1 MSDKHYDT
9 PPRNLKTIEVRLR
22 NLIGSDGVPAGL
34 FSRLRQEIANVIIGQ
49 VLAGVVDDTGK
60 PVFLIKGG
68 VAMSFRLG
76 LRARPTRDFDVACR
90 IDRDA
95 AIELLRDALTRG
107 WSGFTFVLKSGPEE
121 IRDTGAVSI
130 DIQEQF
136 NGQIFSRVKFE
147 MSQSEGQAGQEFDLV
162 QHQLIELERLG
173 LQQPDALP
181 MVTAAY
187 LIAQKLHACTDHG
200 DRERPNDRF
209 RDLIDVLL
217 IEATLEEGDL
227 AAVRAACVEIFALR
241 AKHAWPPVIEIVEG
255 WEEGYADL
263 AARLGYEINSVH
275 DAKTQVDAFIS
286 RIDRARTPPD
296 KGTERW
302 LVDFRGVLNDEARAA
317 MERIGAVHLTSSGS
331 GTLSA
336 AGGDLPEMTHHQV
349 WYDASTRT
357 AAIDAVGAVLRPH
370 GTFVA
375 FRARRAHDTTHVE
388 YRSEDEAETL
398 ARDRIDDGVGVGVA
412 LWRDVSAA
420 DEDGITVECVVADE
434 RDEAVVDVS
443 VPRAES
449 LTDELALQIETRLA
463 KAVRLFDRY
472 GPPASDQ
479 ALARSPYSF
488 PELWFSDPDG

>member
-1 MSDKHYDT
+1 MSDKRYNT
-9 PPRNLKTIEVRLR
+9 PPRSLKTIEVRLR
-22 NLIGSDGVPAGL
+22 NLIGSDGVPAEL

-49 VLAGVVDDTGK
+49 VLAGVVDDAGK

-90 IDRDA
+90 IHRDA
-95 AIELLRDALTRG
+95 AIELLRDALARG
-107 WSGFTFVLKSGPEE
+107 WSGFTFVLKSGPDE
-121 IRDTGAVSI
+121 IRDTGAVRI

-162 QHQLIELERLG
+162 QHRLIELERLG
-173 LQQPDALP
+173 LQQPEALP

-200 DRERPNDRF
+200 DLERPNDRF
-209 RDLIDVLL
+209 RDLIDILL
-217 IEATLEEGDL
+217 VEATLNDGDL

-263 AARLGYEINSVH
+263 AVRLGYEINNIH
-275 DAKTQVDAFIS
+275 DAKTQVEAFIF
-286 RIDRARTPPD
+286 RIDRARTQPG

-302 LVDFRGVLNDEARAA
+302 LVDFRGVLTEEARAA
-317 MERIGAVHLTSSGS
+317 LERIGAIHVTSSGH

-349 WYDASTRT
+349 WFDASTRS
-357 AAIDAVGAVLRPH
+357 AAIEAVSAVIRPH
-370 GTFVA
+370 GTFAA
-375 FRARRAHDTTHVE
+375 FRARRADDTLYAE
-388 YRSEDEAETL
+388 YRSGDEAETL
-398 ARDRIDDGVGVGVA
+398 ARDRIEEGVGVA

-434 RDEAVVDVS
+434 RDEVVVDVS

-449 LTDELALQIETRLA
+449 LTEELALQIETRLT
-463 KAVRLFDRY
+463 KAVTLFDRS
-472 GPPASDQ
+472 GPSASEQ
-479 ALARSPYSF
+479 ALLRSPYSF
-488 PELWFSDPDG
+488 PELWFSDPDR